1 MLPLPRTTDFS
12 RGAQPDQQGGL
23 QGVAWQHQEGGGRRH
38 RDLRHKYAPE
48 AWSKLRHRLR
58 FEPLQKPK
66 VFKAPDGKQV
76 DDTIARDF
84 FGCAQAK
91 ASLVRDW
98 NTYAREWDTIPEAV
112 KSVGIHKFRAG
123 DYIKTLLNGRTDLP
137 RLGVWY
143 ATFPTSNVASERSER
158 MSGPPPWKIAPSQL
172 SSVLTLTPPFF

>member
-1 MLPLPRTTDFS
+1 MRRTAPIETYD
-12 RGAQPDQQGGL
+12 
-23 QGVAWQHQEGGGRRH
+23 
-38 RDLRHKYAPE
+38 KYAPE
-48 AWSKLRHRLR
+48 AWSKLRYRLR

-172 SSVLTLTPPFF
+172 SSV